1 MVPSAM
7 PKTIK
12 YFSRSLFILGLS
24 VYGFFASEIG
34 TQILF
39 VISGLLGFAN
49 ALYAVRQIKA
59 NTDRP
64 RK

>member
-1 MVPSAM
+1 MIPFSM
-7 PKTIK
+7 PKAIK
-12 YFSRSLFILGLS
+12 YVSRSLFILVLS
-24 VYGFFASEIG
+24 VYGFFASETG

-49 ALYAVRQIKA
+49 ALYAARQIKT